1 MSNTVLEMIFHK
13 QQEMLNLSIKAQKLH
28 ICYLGPKIWDLLP
41 KKTLNT
47 WKILTFLNQMLSF
60 GSRRTVHVVC
70 AIFI

>member
-41 KKTLNT
+41 KKNIKYLEN
-47 WKILTFLNQMLSF
+47 IN
-60 GSRRTVHVVC
+60 
-70 AIFI
+70 IFKSNVKLW